1 MKFAVEYG
9 LLEQLLRNSFLDM
22 ICKSYTNFPSIRRK
36 HKDKKLVYCSGS
48 FDLVHAGHILF
59 FEDCKRLGDVL
70 TVGVASDMMLR
81 RNKGKGR
88 PVLNQHVRLKTIDAL
103 KPVDYCFLSES
114 TRRDHLLRETEEVFK
129 RLRPDIYVI
138 NQDAFDV
145 EYRKMLAK
153 KYGVK
158 MKILKRT
165 APPEFEKISTS
176 KIIDKIKKSS

>member
-1 MKFAVEYG
+1 
-9 LLEQLLRNSFLDM
+9 M
-22 ICKSYTNFPSIRRK
+22 ICKSYTSLPSIRRK
-36 HKDKKLVYCSGS
+36 HKDKKLVFCSGS

-81 RNKGKGR
+81 RHKGKGR

-103 KPVDYCFLSES
+103 KPVDYCFLDES
-114 TRRDHLLRETEEVFK
+114 THRDHLLGVIEEVFK

-138 NQDAFDV
+138 NQDTFDV

-165 APPEFEKISTS
+165 APPEFENISTS